1 MIDSLEPMWYNISK
15 SCERFL
21 PRLLQSEIF
30 MDIQLLY
37 QDRDLLLCRKPAG
50 VPSQPD
56 PSGQPDLLSALQRS
70 YPTASLI
77 HRLDTPTGGVMVFG
91 LTAAATAKLCT
102 LVQDHERFQKEY
114 LAVLSKAPIETE
126 GQMRDYL
133 YHDKRANKAY
143 VTDGARKGSK
153 EAVLNYRVLDTAA
166 DGHTLVLV
174 RLHTG
179 RTHQIRVQFASRG
192 LPLAGDGKYGS
203 REKCPYI
210 GLWAY
215 RLTFPHPVTGK
226 PISVSAQPETDLSPW
241 QYFPFHSTL

>member
-1 MIDSLEPMWYNISK
+1 
-15 SCERFL
+15 
-21 PRLLQSEIF
+21 
-30 MDIQLLY
+30 MDPQILY
-37 QDRDLLLCRKPAG
+37 SDRDLLLCRKPAG

-56 PSGQPDLLSALQRS
+56 PSGQLDLLTALS
-70 YPTASLI
+70 STNKTVSLI
-77 HRLDTPTGGVMVFG
+77 HRLDTPTGGIMVFG
-91 LTAAATAKLCT
+91 LSSKATAKLCT

-114 LAVLSKAPIETE
+114 LAVLAQTPAEDQ
-126 GQMRDYL
+126 GVLRDSL
-133 YHDKRANKAY
+133 YHDKRTNKSF

-153 EAVLNYRVLDTAA
+153 EAVLDYRVLAKNN

-192 LPLAGDGKYGS
+192 FPLVGDGKYGS

-215 RLTFPHPVTGK
+215 RLTFPHPISGQTLSAATK
-226 PISVSAQPETDLSPW
+226 PNTTESPW
-241 QYFPFHSTL
+241 NYFAEYINQI